1 MLNSEIDLDEKTVKI
16 KEKLS
21 IYLNKFFGFQN
32 DKIHNNESP
41 SYWIMEIQSR
51 IEITLP
57 NCIIWKVN
65 FVSLYFKLYHFKIQK
80 YIMFGL

>member
-1 MLNSEIDLDEKTVKI
+1 MSIVFIITGLIIKNTLNFHRNTSNILLNSEIDLDEKTVKI

-57 NCIIWKVN
+57 NCII
-65 FVSLYFKLYHFKIQK
+65 
-80 YIMFGL
+80 